1 MLTTP
6 NAQTNLRVPVFR
18 NYQIFHFFWPKN
30 SFFSTLQDSTLIIL
44 DPKPYFDSVHMFFFG
59 EILLKFLCQALGFE
73 AFFLKLAK
81 TMHKIKKCCK
91 YYSPKIICPGSKKC
105 LGVKKKYFRISQ
117 VLKNVFLG
125 PKIVKD
131 LNISKNQ
138 NSVICLS
145 IGGGQQ
151 CWAGDQDIVRPL
163 DLIC

>member
-1 MLTTP
+1 
-6 NAQTNLRVPVFR
+6 
-18 NYQIFHFFWPKN
+18 
-30 SFFSTLQDSTLIIL
+30 
-44 DPKPYFDSVHMFFFG
+44 MFFFG

-73 AFFLKLAK
+73 AFFLKLAN
-81 TMHKIKKCCK
+81 
-91 YYSPKIICPGSKKC
+91 
-105 LGVKKKYFRISQ
+105 KKYFKISQ